1 MLPSLGPY
9 LDLPP
14 ALTKPASRPFL
25 RTSSQWHPSPRA
37 NATQLDQRHEMIPAK
52 PMLKENAYEFLK
64 FRVDHHVRSYLTLS
78 NENLHTHTHTRS
90 DKPSRLLMLFM
101 GCNGNM
107 HIYIYIFLYIIT
119 GYFFHI
125 FQLCGWLKLPA

>member
-1 MLPSLGPY
+1 
-9 LDLPP
+9 
-14 ALTKPASRPFL
+14 
-25 RTSSQWHPSPRA
+25 
-37 NATQLDQRHEMIPAK
+37 MIPAK
-52 PMLKENAYEFLK
+52 PMLKENAYEFLE

-78 NENLHTHTHTRS
+78 NENLHTNTRS

-107 HIYIYIFLYIIT
+107 HIYIYIYIFLYIIT